1 MLLHK
6 RGNLLDLAE
15 QGEFDVI
22 IHGCNCFCTMGA
34 GIAKEI
40 RSRYPGAWRVDQ
52 DTDSGDI
59 NKLGNWTEYQTK
71 GFTIINA
78 YTQFGMSNGDDV
90 FEYIS
95 FKLILQKLA
104 HLYGDQRFGLPYI
117 GMGLAGGDKQCI
129 TGLIE
134 MFADDVAK
142 KGGTVTLV
150 EFGK

>member
-117 GMGLAGGDKQCI
+117 GMGLAGGDKPYI
-129 TGLIE
+129 THLIE
-134 MFADDVAK
+134 VFAGDVAK